1 MFKNKKFEFFPYKY
15 VNLKKIFMKLS
26 TTSLRSK
33 IFISMMGLVFLASV
47 MILVVTVLQYRE
59 EAEDY
64 HKKRLL
70 RKETAV
76 KVHINSILENTSF
89 EVKTGKLKYIFKS
102 HGNTRGLSSI
112 SELSRIHKMPINI
125 YDLKGH
131 LIISSLWRLNQ
142 KNDSLRNLS
151 PDIIKKIDES
161 PDKRYV
167 IKHNGKDGEY
177 QSSFSYIYDRKFKPI
192 AVLNLPYLADSTFYK
207 KELEEFLK
215 NLGTIYLIMFFLA
228 IVISYLLSRYI
239 TKSLSTVNK
248 VLRETSFS
256 KENQKII
263 LKNPNDEINELIESY
278 NKMVD
283 KLEESANKLAQTER
297 EQAWRNMA
305 RQVAH
310 EIKNPLTPMRLNIQS
325 FQMTFDPSD
334 PEIKQKFDEFAQ
346 MLIEQIDLMS
356 KIASAFS
363 DFAKMPQ
370 ANLQE
375 GDLVSVISNALKLY
389 DPQEVRFVSS
399 DDKIL
404 FNFDKNQIQRVIAN
418 LVKNAIQSVPEN
430 RAPDILVSVRQDG
443 DKIYIT
449 VTDNGSGIP
458 EAYQSRIFEPKFTT
472 KSSGMGLGLAIV
484 KKIVENHNGRI
495 YFHSG
500 EDQGTT
506 FIIEF
511 DK

>member
-1 MFKNKKFEFFPYKY
+1 MKF
-15 VNLKKIFMKLS
+15 S

-33 IFISMMGLVFLASV
+33 IFLSMIGLVFLASI
-47 MILVVTVLQYRE
+47 MILIVTISQYRE

-89 EVKTGKLKYIFKS
+89 EVKTSKLKYIFKS

-112 SELSRIHKMPINI
+112 SELSRIHKMPVNI

-131 LIISSLWRLNQ
+131 LITSSLWHLSP
-142 KNDSLRNLS
+142 KNDSIQNLS
-151 PDIIKKIDES
+151 VDILKKIDQN

-167 IKHNGKDGEY
+167 IKHFGKDGEY
-177 QSSFSYIYDRKFKPI
+177 QSSYSYIYNRKFKPI
-192 AVLNLPYLADSTFYK
+192 AILNLPYLADSTFYK

-215 NLGTIYLIMFFLA
+215 NLGKIYLFMFILA
-228 IVISYLLSRYI
+228 IFVSYLLSRYI
-239 TKSLSTVNK
+239 TKSLNTINQ
-248 VLRETSFS
+248 VLQQTSFS
-256 KENQKII
+256 KNQKKII
-263 LKNPNDEINELIESY
+263 LKNPNDEINQLIESY

-297 EQAWRNMA
+297 EEAWRNMA

-325 FQMTFDPSD
+325 FQMMFDAKD
-334 PEIKQKFDEFAQ
+334 PEIKQKFDELAQ
-346 MLIEQIDLMS
+346 TLIEQIDLMS

-363 DFAKMPQ
+363 DFAKMPK
-370 ANLQE
+370 ASLQE
-375 GDLVSVISNALKLY
+375 GNLVAVVENALKLY
-389 DPQEVRFVSS
+389 DSNQVRFVSS
-399 DDKIL
+399 NKQIF
-404 FNFDKNQIQRVIAN
+404 FNFDKSQIQRVITN
-418 LVKNAIQSVPEN
+418 LVSNAIQAIPDN
-430 RAPDILVSVRQDG
+430 REPDILVSVRETES
-443 DKIYIT
+443 KIYIT
-449 VTDNGSGIP
+449 VTDNGVGIS
-458 EAYQSRIFEPKFTT
+458 EANQSRVFEPKFTT

-484 KKIVENHNGRI
+484 KKIVENHNGKI
-495 YFHSG
+495 YFNS
-500 EDQGTT
+500 EPDLGTT

-511 DK
+511 DKK

>member
-1 MFKNKKFEFFPYKY
+1 
-15 VNLKKIFMKLS
+15 MKLT

-33 IFISMMGLVFLASV
+33 IFLSMIGLVFLASI
-47 MILVVTVLQYRE
+47 MILAITISQYSE

-70 RKETAV
+70 RKESAV

-89 EVKTGKLKYIFKS
+89 EVKTGKLKYIFKAN
-102 HGNTRGLSSI
+102 GNMRGLASI
-112 SELSRIHKMPINI
+112 SELSRIHKMPVNI
-125 YDLKGH
+125 YDLKGR
-131 LIISSLWRLNQ
+131 LIVSSLWHL
-142 KNDSLRNLS
+142 KKTPDSLRQLS
-151 PDIIKKIDES
+151 PDIITKIDQN

-167 IKHNGKDGEY
+167 IKHESKDGEY

-192 AVLNLPYLADSTFYK
+192 AILNLPYLADNTFYK
-207 KELEEFLK
+207 RELREFLK
-215 NLGTIYLIMFFLA
+215 DLGKIYFIMFLLA
-228 IVISYLLSRYI
+228 IALSYFLSRYI
-239 TKSLSTVNK
+239 TKSLNTVND
-248 VLRETSFS
+248 VLRRTSFS

-263 LKNPNDEINELIESY
+263 LKNPNDEINQLIESY
-278 NKMVD
+278 NNMVD
-283 KLEESANKLAQTER
+283 KLEESARKLAQTER

-325 FQMTFDPSD
+325 FQMTFDPKD
-334 PEIKQKFDEFAQ
+334 PQINQKFNEFSH

-375 GDLVSVISNALKLY
+375 GNLVNVIENALKLY
-389 DPQEVRFVSS
+389 DPKQVRFVSS
-399 DDKIL
+399 APEIL
-404 FNFDKNQIQRVIAN
+404 FNFDKNQIQRVISN
-418 LVKNAIQSVPEN
+418 LVKNALQAVPGDKI
-430 RAPDILVSVRQDG
+430 PDILVSIRETV

-449 VTDNGSGIP
+449 VTDNGTGVAP
-458 EAYQSRIFEPKFTT
+458 AHQSRIFEPKFTT
-472 KSSGMGLGLAIV
+472 KSSGMGLGLSIV
-484 KKIVENHNGRI
+484 KKIVENHNGKI
-495 YFHSG
+495 YFHS
-500 EDQGTT
+500 DINMGTT

>member
-1 MFKNKKFEFFPYKY
+1 MS
-15 VNLKKIFMKLS
+15 IKLS

-33 IFISMMGLVFLASV
+33 IFISMIALTFLASV
-47 MILVVTVLQYRE
+47 MILLVTMSQYRE

-89 EVKTGKLKYIFKS
+89 EVKTDKLKYIFKS
-102 HGNTRGLSSI
+102 NGRTRGLSSI

-125 YDLKGH
+125 YDLKGN
-131 LIISSLWRLNQ
+131 LIVSSLWHLDKQ
-142 KNDSLRNLS
+142 QDSLKHL
-151 PDIIKKIDES
+151 PPGIIEKIDKN

-167 IKHNGKDGEY
+167 IKHLGKDGEY
-177 QSSFSYIYDRKFKPI
+177 QSSYSYIYDRKFKPI
-192 AVLNLPYLADSTFYK
+192 AILNLPYLADSTFYK

-215 NLGTIYLIMFFLA
+215 NLGTIYIVMFILA
-228 IVISYLLSRYI
+228 IFFSYFLSRYI
-239 TKSLSTVNK
+239 TKSLNTINK
-248 VLRETSFS
+248 VLRETSFG
-256 KENQKII
+256 KKQEKII
-263 LKNPNDEINELIESY
+263 INNPNDEINELIASY

-283 KLEESANKLAQTER
+283 KLEESAQKLAQNER
-297 EQAWRNMA
+297 EEAWRNMA

-325 FQMTFDPSD
+325 FQMTFNPDDPD
-334 PEIKQKFDEFAQ
+334 IKQKFNEFSE

-370 ANLQE
+370 ANLKQ
-375 GDLVSVISNALKLY
+375 GDLVEVVRNALKLY
-389 DPQEVRFVSS
+389 DPNQVRFVSS
-399 DDKIL
+399 NKQIL
-404 FNFDKNQIQRVIAN
+404 FNFDKSQIQRVIAN
-418 LVKNAIQSVPEN
+418 LVKNAIQSVPDDRE
-430 RAPDILVSVRQDG
+430 PDILVSVREAG

-449 VTDNGSGIP
+449 VTDNGKGIP
-458 EAYQSRIFEPKFTT
+458 PEHHSRIFEPKFTT

-484 KKIVENHNGRI
+484 KKIIENHNGKI
-495 YFHSG
+495 YFSS
-500 EDQGTT
+500 ELDAGTT

>member
-1 MFKNKKFEFFPYKY
+1 MKF
-15 VNLKKIFMKLS
+15 S

-33 IFISMMGLVFLASV
+33 IFIAMIGLVFLASV
-47 MILVVTVLQYRE
+47 MILIVTMFQYKE
-59 EAEDY
+59 EAKDY

-76 KVHINSILENTSF
+76 KSHITSILENTSF
-89 EVKTGKLKYIFKS
+89 EIKTDKLKYIFKS
-102 HGNTRGLSSI
+102 NGRTRGLSSI

-131 LIISSLWRLNQ
+131 LIISSLWHLDQ
-142 KNDSLRNLS
+142 KADSLQTLS
-151 PDIIKKIDES
+151 PVIIKKLDAT
-161 PDKRYV
+161 PGKRYV
-167 IKHNGKDGEY
+167 IKHSGKEGEY
-177 QSSFSYIYDRKFKPI
+177 QSSYTYIYNRQFKPI
-192 AVLNLPYLADSTFYK
+192 AILNLPYLADSTFYQ

-215 NLGTIYLIMFFLA
+215 TLGSVYFLMFLIA
-228 IVISYLLSRYI
+228 IVLSYFLSRYI
-239 TKSLSTVNK
+239 TKSLNTVNK
-248 VLRETSFS
+248 VLSETSFS
-256 KENQKII
+256 KQNQKIV
-263 LKNPNDEINELIESY
+263 LKNPNDEINELIQSY

-283 KLEESANKLAQTER
+283 QLEESAQKLAQNER

-325 FQMTFDPSD
+325 FQMTFDPND
-334 PEIKQKFDEFAQ
+334 PEIKQKFNEFAN

-370 ANLQE
+370 AHLQE
-375 GDLVSVISNALKLY
+375 GNLVETIKNALKLY
-389 DPQEVRFVSS
+389 DPEQVRFVSNH
-399 DDKIL
+399 DKII

-418 LVKNAIQSVPEN
+418 LVKNAIQAVPDGVE
-430 RAPDILVSVRQDG
+430 PDILVSARETP

-449 VTDNGSGIP
+449 VTDNGVGIP
-458 EAYQSRIFEPKFTT
+458 NEHQAHIFEPKFTT
-472 KSSGMGLGLAIV
+472 KSSGMGLGLSIV
-484 KKIVENHNGRI
+484 KKIVENHNGKI
-495 YFHSG
+495 YFHS
-500 EDQGTT
+500 DADKGTT

>member
-1 MFKNKKFEFFPYKY
+1 MRFS
-15 VNLKKIFMKLS
+15 L
-26 TTSLRSK
+26 TSLRSK
-33 IFISMMGLVFLASV
+33 IFISMIGLVFLASI
-47 MILVVTVLQYRE
+47 MILIITVLQYKE

-89 EVKTGKLKYIFKS
+89 EVKTDKLKYIFKS
-102 HGNTRGLSSI
+102 NGSMRGLSSI

-125 YDLKGH
+125 YDLKGN
-131 LIISSLWRLNQ
+131 LIVSSLWRLGQ
-142 KNDSLRNLS
+142 KNKSLQHL
-151 PDIIKKIDES
+151 PDKIIKLIDQN

-167 IKHNGKDGEY
+167 IKHEEKDSEY
-177 QSSFSYIYDRKFKPI
+177 QSSYSYIYDRRFKPI
-192 AVLNLPYLADSTFYK
+192 AILNLPYLADNTFYK
-207 KELEEFLK
+207 KELWEFLK
-215 NLGTIYLIMFFLA
+215 NLGTIYFLMLLLA
-228 IVISYLLSRYI
+228 IVISYFLSRYI
-239 TKSLSTVNK
+239 TKSLNTVND
-248 VLRETSFS
+248 VLKKISFS

-263 LKNPNDEINELIESY
+263 IKNPNEEINQLIETY
-278 NKMVD
+278 NGMVD
-283 KLEESANKLAQTER
+283 KLEESAQKLAQTER

-325 FQMTFDPSD
+325 FQMTFDPND
-334 PEIKQKFDEFAQ
+334 PNIKQKFNEFAQ

-375 GDLVSVISNALKLY
+375 GNLVTTIESALKLY
-389 DPQEVRFVSS
+389 DPKQVRFVSGNTH
-399 DDKIL
+399 IL

-418 LVKNAIQSVPEN
+418 LVKNALQSVPDD
-430 RAPDILVSVRQDG
+430 RDPDVLVSVRQTE

-449 VTDNGSGIP
+449 VTDNGSGIAS
-458 EAYQSRIFEPKFTT
+458 EHQSRIFEPKFTT
-472 KSSGMGLGLAIV
+472 KSSGMGLGLSMV
-484 KKIVENHNGRI
+484 KKIVENHNGKI
-495 YFHSG
+495 YFNSNK
-500 EDQGTT
+500 DKGTT
-506 FIIEF
+506 FTIEF

>member
-1 MFKNKKFEFFPYKY
+1 MKLCKFDKKR
-15 VNLKKIFMKLS
+15 NFMKFS

-33 IFISMMGLVFLASV
+33 IFLSMIGLVFLASI
-47 MILVVTVLQYRE
+47 MILIVTILQYKE

-89 EVKTGKLKYIFKS
+89 EVKTDKLKYIFKS

-125 YDLKGH
+125 YDLKGN
-131 LIISSLWRLNQ
+131 LIISSLWHLQ
-142 KNDSLRNLS
+142 KNDSLNHL
-151 PDIIKKIDES
+151 PVDIIKKIDTS

-167 IKHNGKDGEY
+167 IKHIGKEREY
-177 QSSFSYIYDRKFKPI
+177 QSSYSYIYDRKFKPI
-192 AVLNLPYLADSTFYK
+192 AILNLPYLADSTFYK

-215 NLGTIYLIMFFLA
+215 NLGKIYLFMFILA
-228 IVISYLLSRYI
+228 IFVSYLLSRYI
-239 TKSLSTVNK
+239 TKSLNTINEI
-248 VLRETSFS
+248 LRQTSFS
-256 KENQKII
+256 KKQKKII

-278 NKMVD
+278 NNMVD

-297 EQAWRNMA
+297 EEAWRNMA

-325 FQMTFDPSD
+325 FQMTFNPDDPN
-334 PEIKQKFDEFAQ
+334 IKQKFDELAQ
-346 MLIEQIDLMS
+346 TLLEQIDLMS
-356 KIASAFS
+356 NIASAFS
-363 DFAKMPQ
+363 DFAKMPK

-375 GDLVSVISNALKLY
+375 GDLVEVIKNALKLY
-389 DPQEVRFVSS
+389 DRQQVRFVSS
-399 DDKIL
+399 DKQIR
-404 FNFDKNQIQRVIAN
+404 FNFDKNQMQRVITN
-418 LVKNAIQSVPEN
+418 LVKNAIQAVPDD
-430 RAPDILVSVRQDG
+430 RVPDILVSVREAE

-449 VTDNGSGIP
+449 VTDNGIGVP
-458 EAYQSRIFEPKFTT
+458 EAFQSRIFEPKFTT

-484 KKIVENHNGRI
+484 KKIVENHHGKI
-495 YFHSG
+495 YFNS
-500 EDQGTT
+500 EPKSGTT

-511 DK
+511 DKY

>member
-1 MFKNKKFEFFPYKY
+1 MNFS
-15 VNLKKIFMKLS
+15 L
-26 TTSLRSK
+26 TSLRSK
-33 IFISMMGLVFLASV
+33 IFISMIGLVFLASI
-47 MILVVTVLQYRE
+47 MILVITVLQYKE

-89 EVKTGKLKYIFKS
+89 EVKTDKLKYIFKS
-102 HGNTRGLSSI
+102 NGSMRGLSSI

-125 YDLKGH
+125 YDLKGN
-131 LIISSLWRLNQ
+131 LIVSSLWKLRH
-142 KNDSLRNLS
+142 KNDSLQHL
-151 PDIIKKIDES
+151 PKKIIKLIDQS

-167 IKHNGKDGEY
+167 IKHESKNGEY
-177 QSSFSYIYDRKFKPI
+177 QSSYSYIYDRRFKPI
-192 AVLNLPYLADSTFYK
+192 AILNLPYLADSTFYK
-207 KELEEFLK
+207 KELWEFLK
-215 NLGTIYLIMFFLA
+215 NLGTIYFLMLLLA
-228 IVISYLLSRYI
+228 IVISYFLSRYI
-239 TKSLSTVNK
+239 TKSLNTVNN
-248 VLRETSFS
+248 VLKKISFS

-263 LKNPNDEINELIESY
+263 IKNPNEEINQLIETY
-278 NKMVD
+278 NSMVD
-283 KLEESANKLAQTER
+283 KLEESAKKLAQTER

-310 EIKNPLTPMRLNIQS
+310 EIKNPLTPMRLSIQS
-325 FQMTFDPSD
+325 FQMTFDQND
-334 PEIKQKFDEFAQ
+334 PNIKQKFDEFAH

-375 GDLVSVISNALKLY
+375 NNLVTTIENALKLY
-389 DPQEVRFVSS
+389 DPEQVRFVSS
-399 DDKIL
+399 DDEIL

-418 LVKNAIQSVPEN
+418 LVKNALQAVPDD
-430 RAPDILVSVRQDG
+430 RAPEVLVSVRQTEA
-443 DKIYIT
+443 KIYIT
-449 VTDNGSGIP
+449 VTDNGSGIDP
-458 EAYQSRIFEPKFTT
+458 QHQSRIFEPKFTT
-472 KSSGMGLGLAIV
+472 KSSGMGLGLSMV
-484 KKIVENHNGRI
+484 KKIVENHNGKI
-495 YFHSG
+495 YFNS
-500 EDQGTT
+500 DKDMGTT

>member
-1 MFKNKKFEFFPYKY
+1 MRFS
-15 VNLKKIFMKLS
+15 L
-26 TTSLRSK
+26 TSLRSK
-33 IFISMMGLVFLASV
+33 IFISMIGLVFLASI
-47 MILVVTVLQYRE
+47 MILIITVLQYKE

-89 EVKTGKLKYIFKS
+89 EVKTDKLKYIFKS
-102 HGNTRGLSSI
+102 NGSMRGLSSI

-125 YDLKGH
+125 YDLKGN
-131 LIISSLWRLNQ
+131 LIVSSLWRLGQ
-142 KNDSLRNLS
+142 KNKSLQHL
-151 PDIIKKIDES
+151 PDKIIKLIDQN

-167 IKHNGKDGEY
+167 IKHEEKDSEY
-177 QSSFSYIYDRKFKPI
+177 QSSYSYIYDRRFKPI
-192 AVLNLPYLADSTFYK
+192 AILNLPYLADNTFYK
-207 KELEEFLK
+207 KELWEFLK
-215 NLGTIYLIMFFLA
+215 NLGTIYFLMLLLA
-228 IVISYLLSRYI
+228 IVISYFLSRYI
-239 TKSLSTVNK
+239 TKSLNTVND
-248 VLRETSFS
+248 VLKKISFS

-263 LKNPNDEINELIESY
+263 IKNPNEEINQLIETY
-278 NKMVD
+278 NGMVD
-283 KLEESANKLAQTER
+283 KLEESAQKLAQTER

-325 FQMTFDPSD
+325 FQMTFDPND
-334 PEIKQKFDEFAQ
+334 PNIKQKFNEFAQ

-375 GDLVSVISNALKLY
+375 GNLVTTIESALKLY
-389 DPQEVRFVSS
+389 DPKQVRFVSS
-399 DDKIL
+399 DNKIL

-418 LVKNAIQSVPEN
+418 LVKNALQSVPDD
-430 RAPDILVSVRQDG
+430 RDPDVLVSVRQTE

-449 VTDNGSGIP
+449 VTDNGSGIAS
-458 EAYQSRIFEPKFTT
+458 EHQSRIFEPKFTT
-472 KSSGMGLGLAIV
+472 KSSGMGLGLSMV
-484 KKIVENHNGRI
+484 KKIVENHNGKI
-495 YFHSG
+495 YFNS
-500 EDQGTT
+500 DKDKGTT
-506 FIIEF
+506 FTIEF

>member
-1 MFKNKKFEFFPYKY
+1 M
-15 VNLKKIFMKLS
+15 KIS

-47 MILVVTVLQYRE
+47 MILVVTVMQYRE

-89 EVKTGKLKYIFKS
+89 EVKPEKLKYIFKS

-125 YDLKGH
+125 YDLQGH
-131 LIISSLWRLNQ
+131 LLISSLLRLNQ
-142 KNDSLRNLS
+142 SHDSLQQLS
-151 PDIIKKIDES
+151 PEIIKKIDQS

-167 IKHNGKDGEY
+167 IKHEGKDGEY
-177 QSSFSYIYDRKFKPI
+177 QSSYSYIYNRKFKPI

-215 NLGTIYLIMFFLA
+215 NLGTIYIIMFFLA
-228 IVISYLLSRYI
+228 IIISYLLSRYI
-239 TKSLSTVNK
+239 TKSLNTVNQ
-248 VLRETSFS
+248 VLRQTSFS
-256 KENQKII
+256 KQSQKIQI
-263 LKNPNDEINELIESY
+263 KNPNDEINELIESY

-297 EQAWRNMA
+297 EEAWRNMA

-325 FQMTFDPSD
+325 FQMTFDPKD
-334 PEIKQKFDEFAQ
+334 PDIKDKFNEFSNI
-346 MLIEQIDLMS
+346 LIEQIDLMS

-375 GDLVSVISNALKLY
+375 GDLVEVIRNALKLY
-389 DPQEVRFVSS
+389 DPKEVRFVSS
-399 DDKIL
+399 DQKII

-418 LVKNAIQSVPEN
+418 LVKNAIQAVPDD
-430 RAPDILVSVRQDG
+430 RMPDILVSARETE

-449 VTDNGSGIP
+449 VTDNGSGIAP
-458 EAYQSRIFEPKFTT
+458 EHQSRIFEPKFTT
-472 KSSGMGLGLAIV
+472 KNSGMGLGLAIV
-484 KKIVENHNGRI
+484 KRIIENHNGRI
-495 YFHSG
+495 YFHSDT
-500 EDQGTT
+500 DQGTT